1 MSQESGT
8 QVRYWGTRGSL
19 PSPGPETVVFGGNTS
34 CVEIRADGARWILDT
49 GTGVRNLGAAMARED
64 GDLKAT
70 ASGGVVD
77 LPADAPDQVDYE
89 GEVAI
94 VIGRRARQL
103 DREEAH
109 AYIAGVSSVI
119 DLTARDVQLAAMNS
133 PDGLGVAAG
142 VAKSKSFPGF
152 KPFGPGIELLNA
164 EELAEKPLLWELR
177 TARQCAS
184 SHAMRWRLIEQL
196 TI

>member
-70 ASGGVVD
+70 TFRVGHMGD
-77 LPADAPDQVDYE
+77 HDR
-89 GEVAI
+89 
-94 VIGRRARQL
+94 GRLERL
-103 DREEAH
+103 
-109 AYIAGVSSVI
+109 
-119 DLTARDVQLAAMNS
+119 LAAI
-133 PDGLGVAAG
+133 A
-142 VAKSKSFPGF
+142 
-152 KPFGPGIELLNA
+152 
-164 EELAEKPLLWELR
+164 
-177 TARQCAS
+177 
-184 SHAMRWRLIEQL
+184 
-196 TI
+196 